1 MSNIENINKYYEEL
15 QEAIKTYNERVNGN
29 GTDGSELIQCDES
42 IKEYIKAVIDNGN
55 EHLLTPLFFY
65 YLVIQSDTIPVED
78 DDEDFMD
85 TLKARLVNIN
95 DYHRK
100 IETIAE
106 YVDVICD
113 EESSYDF
120 NDIPMTDYEKQ
131 MFLKYIELRKQFEE
145 NDIGTFLFMK
155 SIILI
160 ILSYVFDKELDPDY
174 YLTIAKPYI
183 DEWTKKLDKMRVQVE
198 IDQEDSSYCGPF
210 YDGDLDQIIDYI
222 ISQIDNPTREIR

>member
-29 GTDGSELIQCDES
+29 GTYGSELIQCDES

-113 EESSYDF
+113 
-120 NDIPMTDYEKQ
+120 
-131 MFLKYIELRKQFEE
+131 
-145 NDIGTFLFMK
+145 
-155 SIILI
+155 
-160 ILSYVFDKELDPDY
+160 
-174 YLTIAKPYI
+174 
-183 DEWTKKLDKMRVQVE
+183 
-198 IDQEDSSYCGPF
+198 
-210 YDGDLDQIIDYI
+210 
-222 ISQIDNPTREIR
+222 